1 MVMAHVVVY
10 TRQLCGYCTAAKR
23 LLDQKGVAFEEI
35 DATGRPEARSEMI
48 ARAGGRSTFP
58 QIFIGDVHVGGCDDL
73 FDLERA
79 GGLDRLLTESGR
91 AA

>member
-23 LLDQKGVAFEEI
+23 LLDQKGVTFEEI
-35 DATGRPEARSEMI
+35 DATGRPEARAEMI

-58 QIFIGDVHVGGCDDL
+58 QIFVGDVHVGGCDDL

-79 GGLDRLLTESGR
+79 GGLDRLLAESGR

>member
-23 LLDQKGVAFEEI
+23 LLDQKGVTFEEI

-58 QIFIGDVHVGGCDDL
+58 QIFVGDVHVGGCDDL

-79 GGLDRLLTESGR
+79 GGLDRLLAESGR